1 MNYNAL
7 LLLDKH
13 HKLKK
18 DYSSSVLNNN
28 QFTLNK
34 EKYNKYINIRAKN
47 KEKFQIIEKCYSVKP
62 YSYIVPKDIILKD
75 IFQNSIKN
83 YKNKVTS
90 VYDNNICDENNIN
103 RKQILW
109 RIKKFI
115 LDKRIS
121 NDIYIKTI
129 YLYDLL
135 LFKKENEGIKIKN
148 KFAKF
153 RTAPNILIAL
163 IALILILKFF
173 YVENKM
179 IRIKKLLEY
188 FDDFDFT
195 LKDLYEMEIISLK
208 LIDYDLNL
216 QTPYSFLEIFLING
230 IVFNDDYLQSDD
242 NFKIYDFAKEILENI
257 MEVSNKY
264 FKYNYFYLCCSII
277 SFVRDKIKINKW
289 PKALEINFG
298 IKFEEFNEV
307 YKIFFKK
314 GNEKNESNIINKN
327 NERNFYNSDIINI
340 QNLKSINNII
350 NVLKIMKSADK
361 IKKVKEKINK
371 NDLIHNFNN
380 ENRSDNHQ
388 KSMNNNIGTNSGS
401 VNKIKVGLKKNWNES
416 SFKSPEKANIS
427 KFTLSSL
434 ISSLNEESIKRI
446 SSLYIKSNEK
456 KIGENKY
463 NIEYNKEKDKD
474 KDTEKKQEEEKK
486 QKQLSNSSFS
496 DISEKEEINDLETIT
511 KFSLARS
518 HNKYRRKNI
527 KKDRN
532 IQTSNKSYVNSYKS
546 NLDSSYTYDTKGCFI
561 NIKAKNKEHK
571 DSSLNKSHINIY
583 NKPNFKFINNIIKER
598 REKYITKY
606 NEKKLNK
613 ELLNSDLATKK
624 NIISMINST
633 NINQTSLEEFKF
645 YKHKFNKIQEKKD
658 NTRSDI
664 IFKIKEEN
672 SDIPTCESSDPKLSL
687 NDISIR
693 KNYRNKKLRK
703 EVNTIEEN
711 LKNEK
716 ESKKVIDKNIYYNK
730 LKNTKIYCADNYCS
744 RKIGVR
750 KFYKQKNMEDNK

>member
-34 EKYNKYINIRAKN
+34 EKYNKYINIRSKN
-47 KEKFQIIEKCYSVKP
+47 KEKFQISEKCYSVKP
-62 YSYIVPKDIILKD
+62 CSYIVPKDIILKD

-90 VYDNNICDENNIN
+90 VYDNNICNESNIN

-109 RIKKFI
+109 RIKKYI

-153 RTAPNILIAL
+153 LAAPNILIAL
-163 IALILILKFF
+163 IAFILILKFN
-173 YVENKM
+173 YIENKM
-179 IRIKKLLEY
+179 IRTKKIIEN
-188 FDDFDFT
+188 FVDFDFA
-195 LKDLYEMEIISLK
+195 LKDLYEIEIISLK

-230 IVFNDDYLQSDD
+230 IVFNDDYLHSDD
-242 NFKIYDFAKEILENI
+242 SFKIYDFAKETLENI
-257 MEVSNKY
+257 MEISNEY
-264 FKYNYFYLCCSII
+264 FKCNYFYLCCSII

-289 PKALEINFG
+289 PKALDINFG
-298 IKFEEFNEV
+298 IKYEEFDEV
-307 YKIFFKK
+307 YKKFFKNS
-314 GNEKNESNIINKN
+314 NEKNENNIINKI

-350 NVLKIMKSADK
+350 NVLKIMKSRDK
-361 IKKVKEKINK
+361 FKKMKEKINK
-371 NDLIHNFNN
+371 NDLIQNYNN
-380 ENRSDNHQ
+380 DNRNDKHQ
-388 KSMNNNIGTNSGS
+388 QSINNNIGTNSGS

-416 SFKSPEKANIS
+416 SFKSPEKTTIS
-427 KFTLSSL
+427 KCTLSSL

-446 SSLYIKSNEK
+446 SSLYIKNNEK
-456 KIGENKY
+456 KICENK
-463 NIEYNKEKDKD
+463 YNKEKDKD
-474 KDTEKKQEEEKK
+474 TEKKLEEEKN
-486 QKQLSNSSFS
+486 QKQLPNSSIS
-496 DISEKEEINDLETIT
+496 DISEKDEINDLETVT

-518 HNKYRRKNI
+518 YNKYKRKNI

-546 NLDSSYTYDTKGCFI
+546 YLDSSYTYDQKGYFI
-561 NIKAKNKEHK
+561 NIKAKNKENK
-571 DSSLNKSHINIY
+571 DNNLNKSNINIY
-583 NKPNFKFINNIIKER
+583 NKPNFKFSNNISKER
-598 REKYITKY
+598 REKYINKY
-606 NEKKLNK
+606 NEKKINK
-613 ELLNSDLATKK
+613 ELINSNLGTKQ
-624 NIISMINST
+624 NIVSKINST
-633 NINQTSLEEFKF
+633 NINRTSLEEFRF
-645 YKHKFNKIQEKKD
+645 YKHKFNKIQDKKD
-658 NTRSDI
+658 NTGSDTT
-664 IFKIKEEN
+664 FKIKEEN
-672 SDIPTCESSDPKLSL
+672 SDIPTCESSDSKLPL

-693 KNYRNKKLRK
+693 KNYQNKKLRK
-703 EVNTIEEN
+703 EGNTIEEN
-711 LKNEK
+711 TKIEK
-716 ESKKVIDKNIYYNK
+716 ESKKVIDKNKYYNK
-730 LKNTKIYCADNYCS
+730 IKNTNISYADNYYS